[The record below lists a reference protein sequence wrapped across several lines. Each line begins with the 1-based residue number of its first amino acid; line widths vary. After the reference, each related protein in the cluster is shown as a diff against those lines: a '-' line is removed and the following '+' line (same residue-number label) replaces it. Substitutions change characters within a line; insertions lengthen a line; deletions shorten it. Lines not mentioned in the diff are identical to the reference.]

1 MPKEY
6 HSIQPL
12 VFRLRN
18 DQQSLCITMQTLA
31 FPEHWK
37 GKLHALQSHQSRRSP
52 NESRLKIGTL
62 NKALRA
68 LIPDLIS
75 IAPDADKQGE
85 RHWLMARQP
94 IDPRII
100 YRIVVE
106 WVRAEYAQGDP
117 NARRWTLESLRPD
130 DLQWKEETFD
140 IAAWEIASNGTAKPK
155 NRESFVLI
163 PDMLA
168 ACLSQSDVS
177 FQLGSDRLQFRR
189 APLSPGRQGAELISW
204 PPLRKRRG
212 RTWYFSVLITLTVQT
227 VPFQA
232 FPVIHCELG
241 LRRWVSAPITYM
253 PSGEETSVY
262 LITRIPWL
270 EGLQQSPS
278 FQTAPMRW
286 KPSQSGNEGRRY
298 GWSSNLTPILN
309 NLVSPQRLFPDPE
322 KICADPVAALN
333 LSGDQHAA
341 IVYRNGI
348 RPDHE
353 VHPGVMPKKRR
364 ELTEQ
369 IADHLES
376 LVALAQPLPKCY
388 PTRAFRI
395 SHRPLNHQETLSQD
409 KRYRAM
415 IANAIGKQEL
425 SVELYVQTADAR
437 NALVH
442 ALEQLLGMT
451 VGDAFPIQIAMPELR
466 LNVHVEALGD
476 LGMPLDLPNAG
487 GSRRERLQKA
497 IRARIEKIKARVKKE
512 AGLVAAFVELQGKNH
527 FQGDDDPKHAIRAG
541 FAQVNRITQFLD
553 VGDANLDERAK
564 TCVLDMLRQLGVI
577 INLPDTNRLG
587 VKQLALVGFWMVNQR
602 QDSAPGRTGQSL
614 PVFVLVDSVTHQV
627 KVFAPGLET
636 WLLYPQALLALSNA
650 AVNGS
655 LKAFKKPNDAT
666 GFIQQTIRRE
676 FGAAGDVLL
685 LTHAQNA
692 RQAWSWL
699 SNTRITQDAIAFGSE
714 TPIPIT
720 ELSKLR
726 IIRTRDSQLSETP
739 EWYAFHENETGFA
752 SGLFTVG
759 ERVFASVHSKPP
771 QSKRARR
778 GGDLDEL
785 AWNPAIIEIT
795 TTALQP
801 GDQPG
806 EWAAYV
812 HELRR
817 SLSHYSEAVILPL
830 PIHLAKLV
838 GEYVL
843 GMDAREEDDK
853 EEEYD
858 GNV

>member
-6 HSIQPL
+6 DSIQPL

-18 DQQSLCITMQTLA
+18 EQQSLCITMQTLA

-37 GKLHALQSHQSRRSP
+37 GNLHALQSHQSRRSP

-62 NKALRA
+62 NKALRT

-94 IDPRII
+94 IDPRVI

-117 NARRWTLESLRPD
+117 HARRRTLESLRPD

-140 IAAWEIASNGTAKPK
+140 VAAWEIASNGTAKPK
-155 NRESFVLI
+155 SSESFMLI

-168 ACLSQSDVS
+168 ACLSQSEVS
-177 FQLGSDRLQFRR
+177 FQLGADRLLFRR
-189 APLSPGRQGAELISW
+189 APLSPGRQGAELVSW
-204 PPLRKRRG
+204 PPLYKKRRD
-212 RTWYFSVLITLTVQT
+212 RTWYFSILITLTVQT

-232 FPVIHCELG
+232 FPLIHCDLG

-253 PSGEETSVY
+253 PSEVETSVY
-262 LITRIPWL
+262 LISQTPWL

-278 FQTAPMRW
+278 FQAAPMRW
-286 KPSQSGNEGRRY
+286 KRSEDGNTKGKY
-298 GWSSNLTPILN
+298 VWGSNLTPILN
-309 NLVSPQRLFPDPE
+309 GIVSPRSFPDPE

-353 VHPGVMPKKRR
+353 VPPGVMPEKRR
-364 ELTEQ
+364 KLTEL
-369 IADHLES
+369 IAHHLES
-376 LVALAQPLPKCY
+376 FVTLAQPLPKCY

-395 SHRPLNHQETLSQD
+395 PPRHLNNQETISKD
-409 KRYRAM
+409 KRYRVM
-415 IANAIGKQEL
+415 ISNAIGKQEL

-437 NALVH
+437 KALVH
-442 ALEQLLGMT
+442 ALEQLLCIT
-451 VGDAFPIQIAMPELR
+451 IGDTFPIQIATPELR
-466 LNVHVEALGD
+466 LNIRVEALGD

-487 GSRRERLQKA
+487 GSRRERLQQA
-497 IRARIEKIKARVKKE
+497 IRARIEKIKVQVKEEAR
-512 AGLVAAFVELQGKNH
+512 LVAAFVELQGKNH

-541 FAQVNRITQFLD
+541 FAQVNRLTQFLD

-564 TCVLDMLRQLGVI
+564 KCVLDMLRQLGVI
-577 INLPDTNRLG
+577 INLPDINVLG
-587 VKQLALVGFWMVNQR
+587 VQQLALVGFWMVNQR

-614 PVFVLVDSVTHQV
+614 PVFVFVDPVTHQV

-650 AVNGS
+650 AVSGKLN
-655 LKAFKKPNDAT
+655 AFKKPNDAT

-685 LTHAQNA
+685 LAHAQNA
-692 RQAWSWL
+692 RRAWPWL
-699 SNTRITQDAIAFGSE
+699 SNALIARDAIAFGNE
-714 TPIPIT
+714 TPVPIID
-720 ELSKLR
+720 LKNLR
-726 IIRTRDSQLSETP
+726 IIRIRDSQLSETP
-739 EWYAFHENETGFA
+739 EWYASNANETGFA
-752 SGLFTVG
+752 SGLFGVG
-759 ERVFASVHSKPP
+759 ERVFASVHRKPP
-771 QSKRARR
+771 QFKRARR

-795 TTALQP
+795 AAALQP
-801 GDQPG
+801 GDQPDK
-806 EWAAYV
+806 WAAYV
-812 HELRR
+812 HELRQ
-817 SLSHYSEAVILPL
+817 SLPHYQEAAILPL
-830 PIHLAKLV
+830 PLHLAALV
-838 GEYVL
+838 AEYTL
-843 GMDAREEDDK
+843 AMDAPEETDD
-853 EEEYD
+853 EE
-858 GNV
+858 